1 MFNLRLIVV
10 QHVCIFFVSYP
21 SRFFHYFPF
30 APGNMATFHAIGHLH
45 LTVIVD
51 DLRTTVIS
59 KHYLCI
65 MFVFQPSSLRI
76 SKGVLYDFDNFVS
89 SLLYHIPTTS
99 FQGRQWV
106 VGSSRYCVVADN
118 LIHSS

>member
-1 MFNLRLIVV
+1 
-10 QHVCIFFVSYP
+10 
-21 SRFFHYFPF
+21 
-30 APGNMATFHAIGHLH
+30 MATFHSIGHSH

-51 DLRTTVIS
+51 DLRTTIIS
-59 KHYLCI
+59 EHYLCI

-76 SKGVLYDFDNFVS
+76 SKGVSYDFDNFVS

-106 VGSSRYCVVADN
+106 VNYGHYCVVADN
-118 LIHSS
+118 LTHNS